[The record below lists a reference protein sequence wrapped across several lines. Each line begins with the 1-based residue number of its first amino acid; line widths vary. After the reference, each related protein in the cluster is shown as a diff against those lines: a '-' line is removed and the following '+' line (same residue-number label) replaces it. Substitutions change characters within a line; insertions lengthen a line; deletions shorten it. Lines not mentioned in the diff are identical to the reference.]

1 MPLTDEQKAEYLEH
15 AGQCPFCQDW
25 NIDGGSVEV
34 DGTAATQ
41 TANCNACGAAWVDT
55 YTLTSVTVTDEPEG
69 E

>member
-1 MPLTDEQKAEYLEH
+1 MSLTNEQKAEYLEK

-25 NIDGGSVEV
+25 DIDGGSVEV

-41 TANCNACGAAWVDT
+41 MVSCNSCGAAWVDT
-55 YTLTSVTVTDEPEG
+55 YTLSGVTVTDEPEG